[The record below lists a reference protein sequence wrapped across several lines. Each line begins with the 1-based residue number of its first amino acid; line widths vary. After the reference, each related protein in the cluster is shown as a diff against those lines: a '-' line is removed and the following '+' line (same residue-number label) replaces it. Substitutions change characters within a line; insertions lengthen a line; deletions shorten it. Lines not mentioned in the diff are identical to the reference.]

1 MVFLAGLFSWS
12 FWSFRLCFSLGPQ
25 PARRLSASVLFRG
38 PVPSCK
44 LDAPSAVK
52 ESCKMPL
59 PCKSF
64 QAASQRPQSWLAL
77 ALLAFHP
84 NVFQRV
90 RERPLPKTTA
100 RGCSKSGL
108 VCARPLLMR
117 AGLRKL
123 LPLRTGLC
131 KAAPVQGWS
140 VQGCSRRA
148 GLLPMR
154 AGVCKAAPNEGWSV
168 QGCSSWGL
176 DCAGPLVLRAGPRKA
191 APNEGWSA
199 QGRS

>member
-59 PCKSF
+59 PCKSS

-117 AGLRKL
+117 AGLRK
-123 LPLRTGLC
+123 
-131 KAAPVQGWS
+131 AAP
-140 VQGCSRRA
+140 A
-148 GLLPMR
+148 
-154 AGVCKAAPNEGWSV
+154 EGWSV
-168 QGCSSWGL
+168 QGCFRSRL
-176 DCAGPLVLRAGPRKA
+176 VCAGLLPMKAGLRKA
-191 APNEGWSA
+191 APTQGWSA
-199 QGRS
+199 QGRSQ